1 MTQSGFSDDV
11 AEDGREAVKIIKR
24 ESEDLDVMDL
34 QMPVIDGC
42 EAMGKTSFPT
52 ISSNPKHSCLP
63 KRGRQSSIN
72 ANRPRCL
79 IANSPF

>member
-1 MTQSGFSDDV
+1 MDNRINRLLIEQVLTQSGFSTDF

-42 EAMGKTSFPT
+42 EAMREILVPNNIK
-52 ISSNPKHSCLP
+52 
-63 KRGRQSSIN
+63 
-72 ANRPRCL
+72 
-79 IANSPF
+79 